1 MVWRGPRKT
10 GDFFFSLR
18 LLLCINLFLFIGV
31 GLDFS
36 LLIVF
41 SSVEISSS
49 DQTVSEGHFLGSA

>member
-10 GDFFFSLR
+10 GDFFFLITFT
-18 LLLCINLFLFIGV
+18 LINLFLFIEV

>member
-1 MVWRGPRKT
+1 MI
-10 GDFFFSLR
+10 FFFSLR